1 MDWWIWLILL
11 GAIVLLVVIVVG
23 MYNKLVSLRNRAE
36 NAWAQVDVQLRKRYD
51 LIPNLVEAVK
61 GYAAHER
68 VVFEE
73 VTEARTRAQQAQGVQ
88 EQASAENALTA
99 AIGRLFAVAEA
110 YPELRATENFQ
121 QLQAQLTEVEGDI
134 AVSRQVYND
143 TVLTYDT
150 ALETIPTS
158 IIAGI
163 FNFRPREYFEVEE
176 AAIREA
182 PQVSFQ

>member
-51 LIPNLVEAVK
+51 LISNLVEAVK

-68 VVFEE
+68 ATFEE

-88 EQASAENALTA
+88 EQAQAENALTA

-121 QLQAQLTEVEGDI
+121 QLQAQLTDVEGDI

-150 ALETIPTS
+150 ALETVPTS

-163 FNFRPREYFEVEE
+163 FNFRPREYFEVEDL
-176 AAIREA
+176 AIREA
-182 PQVSFQ
+182 PQVSFS